1 MKDILKTGVLD
12 YVMDWATTKSQRQL
26 QQKSAGKKG
35 SKIKGESKLSDA
47 KDAGTARSK
56 VNCFK
61 RWDFWSCQF
70 LFILLKLGNGVL
82 LNIILDA
89 DNYNI
94 VGYN

>member
-1 MKDILKTGVLD
+1 MKPLPDKFGSTCEPSDRFMKDILKTGVLD

-61 RWDFWSCQF
+61 R
-70 LFILLKLGNGVL
+70 
-82 LNIILDA
+82 
-89 DNYNI
+89 
-94 VGYN
+94 